1 MVQTSGE
8 PLRFGSVE
16 ALNGQSG
23 FVIAPFAVTDDCP
36 VLLLQPDRIVKRA
49 FPLMKGYDY
58 APEGNVVQSCSRRD
72 VSARDF
78 SAYHSR

>member
-1 MVQTSGE
+1 MESYALFRKPGELEYTEMVQTSGE

-49 FPLMKGYDY
+49 FPLM
-58 APEGNVVQSCSRRD
+58 
-72 VSARDF
+72 
-78 SAYHSR
+78 